1 MTARAMNSRG
11 FTLAEVLVASTISAF
26 IAISALGALKAVTDS
41 TQVVNRA
48 TETAG
53 EVRFAAR
60 MMAADLGN
68 LYRDPDP
75 RNMKLVGASQE
86 SSAGGPTILT
96 FYAVGSTKA
105 RAGQP
110 EGDIYEIEY
119 FLAEN
124 RNAEPESQPGE
135 QREEEEAQKFVL
147 FRRLWPN
154 PDRER
159 NPGGILTPIAENID
173 QMEMRFFDGKQW
185 APQWPEELQSIPELV
200 EVTLV
205 TVPKGRG
212 SPVIEK
218 FTVNFPRLA
227 ARGTGSAGEGPQGEQ
242 GSAQPPQP
250 GEPQTQENQG
260 TPGPPEPRSRR

>member
-1 MTARAMNSRG
+1 MMATTMNSRG
-11 FTLAEVLVASTISAF
+11 FTLTEVLIASTISAF
-26 IAISALGALKAVTDS
+26 IAIAAVGALKTVTDS
-41 TQVVNRA
+41 TQVVSRA

-75 RNMKLVGASQE
+75 KSMKLVGASEE
-86 SSAGGPTILT
+86 SSAGGPTMLT
-96 FYAVGSTKA
+96 FYAVGSAKA
-105 RAGQP
+105 RSGQP

-119 FLAEN
+119 FLAKDN
-124 RNAEPESQPGE
+124 NAQPEPGAE
-135 QREEEEAQKFVL
+135 EEEEAEKSVL

-173 QMEMRFFDGKQW
+173 HMEVQFFDGRQW
-185 APQWPEELQSIPELV
+185 ATQWPEELQSIPELV

-205 TVPKGRG
+205 TVPKDRG
-212 SPVIEK
+212 SPVIER
-218 FTVNFPRLA
+218 FTVNFSRLA
-227 ARGTGSAGEGPQGEQ
+227 ARGASASGEGPQGEQ
-242 GSAQPPQP
+242 GSGQPPQQQ
-250 GEPQTQENQG
+250 GQPQPQENQG
-260 TPGPPEPRSRR
+260 TPESPESKR